1 MSGELFGSGGPPAG
15 GDESG
20 RKRRERGRGRD
31 GGPTARDPLGEEPSR
46 TSPLA
51 DRMRPRSFD
60 ELVGM
65 DELFKPG
72 SPLAAM
78 RDSTHLGSVILWGP
92 PGSGKTTL
100 ARLIAKRA
108 GVPFVAFTAVL
119 SGVKEVRET
128 MDRAV
133 LERRASGRPTLL
145 FVDEI
150 HRFNKAQQDAFLAHV
165 ESGDIVLIG
174 ATTENP
180 SFEVN
185 AALLSRARVVV
196 LRALTPP
203 EIRMVLERALG
214 DRERGLRKPFEVD
227 DDALELMSVAADGD
241 ARRGLNT
248 LELAAASATG
258 RRITRAAVERALARR
273 HLRYDR
279 AGEEHYN
286 LISALHKSLRDS
298 DPHASLYWLARMLA
312 AGEDP
317 LYVARRMVRF
327 ASEDVGNADPQALPL
342 AVAAFQAY
350 HQLGTPEGELSL
362 AQCCVYLATAPKSNA
377 VYSGFAS
384 AMEEVEKSGSLPPPL
399 VIRNAPTPLMKQLGY
414 GAGYRYAHDEPGR
427 LADQQHLPDELQGRR
442 FYEPT
447 DQGFE
452 AAIADRMRAWEALL
466 ARRRD
471 DR

>member
-1 MSGELFGSGGPPAG
+1 MSGDLFGARPPARKARP
-15 GDESG
+15 SG
-20 RKRRERGRGRD
+20 SSPPVGEQR
-31 GGPTARDPLGEEPSR
+31 GPT
-46 TSPLA
+46 PLA
-51 DRMRPRSFD
+51 DRMRPATFE
-60 ELVGM
+60 ELVGL
-65 DELFKPG
+65 DEQFQPG

-78 RDSTHLGSVILWGP
+78 RDGAHLSSIILWGP

-100 ARLIAKRA
+100 ARLFASRA
-108 GVPFVAFTAVL
+108 GVPFVGFSAVL

-128 MDRAV
+128 MERAV

-185 AALLSRARVVV
+185 SALLSRARVVV
-196 LRALTPP
+196 LRALTPE
-203 EIRMVLERALG
+203 EIRLVVQRALA
-214 DRERGLRKPFEVD
+214 DRERGLGGKVACD
-227 DDALELMSVAADGD
+227 DDALDLLCLAADGD
-241 ARRGLNT
+241 ARRALNT
-248 LELAAASATG
+248 LELAAAAAAEG
-258 RRITRAAVERALARR
+258 GRITRAAVERALARR

-298 DPHASLYWLARMLA
+298 DPHAGLYWLARMLA

-317 LYVARRMVRF
+317 LYVARRLVRF
-327 ASEDVGNADPQALPL
+327 ASEDVGNADPRALPL

-350 HQLGTPEGELSL
+350 HQLGTPEGELAI

-377 VYSGFAS
+377 IYAGFKRAI
-384 AMEEVEKSGSLPPPL
+384 AEVEESGSLPPPL
-399 VIRNAPTPLMKQLGY
+399 VIRNAPTRLMKDLGY
-414 GAGYRYAHDEPGR
+414 GAGYQYAHDQPGSI
-427 LADQQHLPDELQGRR
+427 ADQQHLPDELLGRR
-442 FYEPT
+442 FYEPS
-447 DQGFE
+447 GEGEE
-452 AAIADRMRAWEALL
+452 AEIARRMKAWEKLIADRSKRGGPG
-466 ARRRD
+466 AR
-471 DR
+471 